1 MNDSPG
7 LSSFP
12 TCIEPQLL
20 LLLSVENALDVAHAG
35 PVAADADAADAAPA
49 RPVPQPQVGVGR
61 VGSGVVAVTHYLN
74 LQELC

>member
-20 LLLSVENALDVAHAG
+20 LLLSVEDALDVADAG
-35 PVAADADAADAAPA
+35 PVAAADAHAASA